1 MAAWSKPGGRRN
13 VGADHPLESL
23 MSPAY
28 PRDMIGYGRTPPFAD
43 WPGGARVALQFVINY
58 EEGGENNI
66 LHGDAA
72 SEAFL
77 SEIVG
82 ASAWPGMRHM
92 NMESIYEYGS
102 RAGFWRLHRM
112 FVDREMPVTV
122 YGVATAMA
130 RNQPVVDAMN
140 EAGWEIASH
149 GLKWIDYRD
158 TPKEKEAAD
167 IAEAI
172 RIHTEVAGA
181 RPLGFYQG
189 RSSINTI
196 PLACEEGGFLYCA
209 DNYADDLPYYI
220 EGPRGPQLIT
230 PYTLDS
236 NDMRFATPQGFNS
249 GDQFFAYLKDSFDV
263 LYAEGETAPKMLSV
277 GLHCR
282 LIGRPGRAA
291 ALGRFLDYVRGHDKV
306 WVATRLDIAR
316 HWIAKHA
323 PPSGWKPSRL
333 TRTLFVER
341 FGGVYEH
348 SSWVAE
354 SAFDKGLT
362 PQADTADGL
371 ATAMAAAAASGS
383 DAEKR
388 VMIDAHPDL
397 AGRLALAKRL
407 TADSTKEQSSAGLD
421 TLTDDERLRF
431 TRLNDAYRAKFGF
444 PFIMA
449 IKGRS
454 KDEILSAFT
463 RRLENDDVT
472 ELATALAEIDRI
484 ARLRLK
490 EILP

>member
-1 MAAWSKPGGRRN
+1 MQ
-13 VGADHPLESL
+13 DH
-23 MSPAY
+23 Y

-82 ASAWPGMRHM
+82 AAPWPGMRHM

-112 FVDREMPVTV
+112 FTERNAAVTV

-130 RNQPVVDAMN
+130 RNQEIVDAMN
-140 EAGWEIASH
+140 EAGWEIATH
-149 GLKWIDYRD
+149 GYKWIDYRD
-158 TPKEKEAAD
+158 TPIEKERAD

-172 RIHTEVAGA
+172 RIHTKVAGS

-196 PLACEEGGFLYCA
+196 PLGCEEGGFVYCA
-209 DNYADDLPYYI
+209 DTYADDLPYYI
-220 EGPRGPQLIT
+220 EGPKGPQLIV

-249 GDQFFAYLKDSFDV
+249 GDQFFAYLKDSFDT
-263 LYAEGETAPKMLSV
+263 LYAEGGTAPKMLSI

-282 LIGRPGRAA
+282 LVGRPGRAA
-291 ALGRFLDYVRGHDKV
+291 SLARFLDYVQGHEKV
-306 WVATRLDIAR
+306 WIATRLDIAR

-323 PPSGWKPSRL
+323 PPGGWKPSKL
-333 TRTLFVER
+333 SRTLFAER
-341 FGGVYEH
+341 FGGISEH
-348 SSWVAE
+348 SRWVAE
-354 SAFDKGLT
+354 AAHDKGLN
-362 PQADTADGL
+362 ANCDTAAGL
-371 ATAMAAAAASGS
+371 AAAMAAAMAAGS
-383 DAEKR
+383 MEAKR
-388 VMIDAHPDL
+388 ALILAHPDL
-397 AGRLALAKRL
+397 AGKLALSKQL
-407 TADSTKEQSSAGLD
+407 TKESTSEQASAGLD
-421 TLTDDERLRF
+421 KLSADELARF

-449 IKGRS
+449 VKGKTKTEIATAFEQRIGNE
-454 KDEILSAFT
+454 DEAEF
-463 RRLENDDVT
+463 
-472 ELATALAEIDRI
+472 ATALREIDRI
-484 ARLRLK
+484 AALRLA